1 MDVEMRAA
9 PAAPQDPPSGDSHDW
24 EEFLGADGGAWIGG
38 AYRRV
43 PARQPLGFGNQR
55 HLSAF
60 PAAATTFGSASSAA
74 ADDDTDMDDDS
85 GPAAP
90 TENMTVATQQQQ
102 QQQQQPSGVQLKRK
116 IGDTGLSGE
125 SPTLVS
131 ACVLCCISVPM
142 PEPVSAVTTVR
153 CAGFPSGVRQP
164 LQPSQ
169 MHAMQQQQMQLAQ
182 QQMQIQMQ
190 MQIQQHEQQNLDWG
204 KRPRIC

>member
-9 PAAPQDPPSGDSHDW
+9 VAPHGVEDPPSGDSHDW
-24 EEFLGADGGAWIGG
+24 DEFLGADGGAWIGG

-90 TENMTVATQQQQ
+90 TENMALVTQQQQ
-102 QQQQQPSGVQLKRK
+102 QPCGVQLKRK
-116 IGDTGLSGE
+116 VGDAGLSGA

-142 PEPVSAVTTVR
+142 PCLNQCR
-153 CAGFPSGVRQP
+153 
-164 LQPSQ
+164 L
-169 MHAMQQQQMQLAQ
+169 
-182 QQMQIQMQ
+182 
-190 MQIQQHEQQNLDWG
+190 
-204 KRPRIC
+204 